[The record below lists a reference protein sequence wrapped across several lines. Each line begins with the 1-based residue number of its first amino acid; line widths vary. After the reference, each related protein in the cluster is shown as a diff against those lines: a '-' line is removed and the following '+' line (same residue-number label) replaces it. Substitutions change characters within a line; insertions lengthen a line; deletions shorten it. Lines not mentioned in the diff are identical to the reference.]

1 MTVHRSRR
9 PFVKSPFHAAAM
21 AIAVAVGTQYTIID
35 EQGHVVGS
43 LVTDTPPGAQL
54 RVIGVANAKRTALP
68 AQAGARAD
76 RTFHPNYADALSIE
90 QMSRA
95 WQAEIDRLAP
105 PIVTGGG

>member
-1 MTVHRSRR
+1 
-9 PFVKSPFHAAAM
+9 VKSPFHAAAI
-21 AIAVAVGTQYTIID
+21 ALAVAVGSQYTIID

-54 RVIGVANAKRTALP
+54 RVIGIANAKRTASA
-68 AQAGARAD
+68 AQTDPRAD
-76 RTFHPNYADALSIE
+76 RTFHPNYANALTID

-95 WQAEIDRLAP
+95 WQAEAERLAP

>member
-1 MTVHRSRR
+1 
-9 PFVKSPFHAAAM
+9 VKSPFHAAAI

-54 RVIGVANAKRTALP
+54 RVIGVANAKRTAPP
-68 AQAGARAD
+68 AQAGTRAD
-76 RTFHPNYADALSIE
+76 RTFHPDYSRALTID

-95 WQAEIDRLAP
+95 WQAEVERISP
-105 PIVTGGG
+105 QIVTGGG